1 MCIHAFFL
9 PMKRS
14 VFLLFMLLDS
24 TVLLAQDAFLGIT
37 GDRVDVDINGGILV
51 ISTDRN
57 LLRLFTLDLTL
68 QKEVGGAGWGND
80 QFDKPRGIWARNGI
94 DVFVADYGNHRIQR
108 FDRGLN
114 YISTFSSRESA
125 NPDTWF
131 GYPRDVAVSRLGDLF
146 ICDGENAR
154 VVKVNRFSEVER
166 SFGGFDAGAGRLFHP
181 SELEVGP
188 EDRVYVLD
196 KARVMVFDNFG
207 NFVHELLPGL
217 FWAPQTLFA
226 DNDGLVIVDADTLYC
241 FDVDE
246 RPARVI
252 ALTSLGVAQGVK
264 IHSLVCSGNEMF
276 LLTSIG
282 LQRIPDPRP
291 GKSDLDKEEKTQ

>member
-1 MCIHAFFL
+1 MQL
-9 PMKRS
+9 PMPG
-14 VFLLFMLLDS
+14 L
-24 TVLLAQDAFLGIT
+24 T
-37 GDRVDVDINGGILV
+37 GTRLDVDINGNIYVL
-51 ISTDRN
+51 DANRN
-57 LLRLFTLDLTL
+57 LLTLSNGDFTLH
-68 QKEVGGAGWGND
+68 KEVGGPGWEND
-80 QFDKPRGIWARNGI
+80 QFDKPQGIWARNGI

-114 YISTFSSRESA
+114 YISTFSTRESA
-125 NPDTWF
+125 IPDERF

-154 VVKVNRFSEVER
+154 VVKVNRFSKVER
-166 SFGGFDAGAGRLFHP
+166 SFGGFDAGAGRLLRP

-188 EDRVYVLD
+188 KDRVYVLD

-217 FWAPQTLFA
+217 FRAPQTLFA
-226 DNDGLVIVDADTLYC
+226 DNDGIVILDADTLYC
-241 FDVDE
+241 FDLDE
-246 RPARVI
+246 RPARI
-252 ALTSLGVAQGVK
+252 ITLESLGVAQGVN
-264 IHSLVCSGNEMF
+264 IHSFVCSSDEMF

>member
-1 MCIHAFFL
+1 MSRFHFSSLLVFALFGACGATRMQ
-9 PMKRS
+9 PMPG
-14 VFLLFMLLDS
+14 L
-24 TVLLAQDAFLGIT
+24 T
-37 GDRVDVDINGGILV
+37 GTRLDVDINANIYVL
-51 ISTDRN
+51 DANRN
-57 LLRLFTLDLTL
+57 LLTLSNGDSALR
-68 QKEVGGAGWGND
+68 KEVGGAGWEND
-80 QFDKPRGIWARNGI
+80 QFDKPSGLWARNGI

-114 YISTFSSRESA
+114 YISTFSTRESA
-125 NPDTWF
+125 IPDERF

-154 VVKVNRFSEVER
+154 VVKVNRFSKVER
-166 SFGGFDAGAGRLFHP
+166 SFGGFDAGAGRLLRP

-188 EDRVYVLD
+188 KDRVYVLD

-217 FWAPQTLFA
+217 FRAPQTLFA
-226 DNDGLVIVDADTLYC
+226 DNDGIVILDADTLYC
-241 FDVDE
+241 FDADE
-246 RPARVI
+246 RPARI
-252 ALTSLGVAQGVK
+252 ITLESLGVAQGVN
-264 IHSLVCSGNEMF
+264 IHSFVCSSDEMF

>member
-1 MCIHAFFL
+1 MTHFHFSSLLVFALFGSCGATRMQQ
-9 PMKRS
+9 PMPG
-14 VFLLFMLLDS
+14 L
-24 TVLLAQDAFLGIT
+24 T
-37 GDRVDVDINGGILV
+37 GTRLDVDINGNIYVL
-51 ISTDRN
+51 DANRN
-57 LLRLFTLDLTL
+57 LLTLSNGDFTLH
-68 QKEVGGAGWGND
+68 KEVGGPGWEND
-80 QFDKPRGIWARNGI
+80 QFDKPQGIWARNGI

-114 YISTFSSRESA
+114 YISTFSTRESA
-125 NPDTWF
+125 IPDERF

-154 VVKVNRFSEVER
+154 VVKVNRFSKVER
-166 SFGGFDAGAGRLFHP
+166 SFGGFDAGAGRLLRP

-188 EDRVYVLD
+188 KDRVFVLD

-217 FWAPQTLFA
+217 FRAPQALFA
-226 DNDGLVIVDADTLYC
+226 DNDGIVILDADTLYC
-241 FDVDE
+241 FDLDE
-246 RPARVI
+246 RPARI
-252 ALTSLGVAQGVK
+252 ITLESLGVAQGVN
-264 IHSLVCSGNEMF
+264 IHSLVCSSNEVF

>member
-1 MCIHAFFL
+1 MQL
-9 PMKRS
+9 PMPG
-14 VFLLFMLLDS
+14 L
-24 TVLLAQDAFLGIT
+24 T
-37 GDRVDVDINGGILV
+37 GTRLDVDINGNIYVL
-51 ISTDRN
+51 DANRN
-57 LLRLFTLDLTL
+57 LLTLSNGDFTLH
-68 QKEVGGAGWGND
+68 KEVGGAGWEND
-80 QFDKPRGIWARNGI
+80 QFDKPQGIWARNGI

-114 YISTFSSRESA
+114 YISTFSTRESA
-125 NPDTWF
+125 IPDERF

-154 VVKVNRFSEVER
+154 VVKVNRFSKVER
-166 SFGGFDAGAGRLFHP
+166 SFGGFDAGAGRLLRP

-188 EDRVYVLD
+188 KDRVYVLD

-217 FWAPQTLFA
+217 FRAPQTLFA
-226 DNDGLVIVDADTLYC
+226 DNDGIVILDADTLYC

-246 RPARVI
+246 RPARI
-252 ALTSLGVAQGVK
+252 ITLESLGVAQGVN
-264 IHSLVCSGNEMF
+264 IHSLVCSSNEMF